1 MLFLDETVMLELL
14 NKSNMYLV
22 HSEDL
27 PKTYELS
34 WNSTAVVVIGCLHLV
49 RLGFSSIERQC
60 IPNENQTENIN
71 LW

>member
-34 WNSTAVVVIGCLHLV
+34 WNSTAVVVIGCLLHLV
-49 RLGFSSIERQC
+49 RLGFSYIERQC
-60 IPNENQTENIN
+60 ISNEN
-71 LW
+71 